1 MRKVRNSTK
10 NKQIKMLSFE
20 KLCNQSKFFA
30 RLTEIKLE
38 QFHEIVR
45 KVNPRWERVQKKK
58 KVSGRPSKIK
68 TLADGILLVSI
79 LCELSIFGD
88 AV

>member
-1 MRKVRNSTK
+1 
-10 NKQIKMLSFE
+10 MLSFD

-30 RLTEIKLE
+30 RLTGVKLE

-58 KVSGRPSKIK
+58 KVSGRPSKINFV
-68 TLADGILLVSI
+68 GIDLLPI

>member
-1 MRKVRNSTK
+1 MRNSTK

-30 RLTEIKLE
+30 RLTGIKLE

-45 KVNPRWERVQKKK
+45 KVHPQWEKFQKKK

-68 TLADGILLVSI
+68 TLASSK
-79 LCELSIFGD
+79 EKESFW
-88 AV
+88 